1 MDTMKSR
8 KTMNTM
14 KGYIIALLLVLIV
27 SACGKMP
34 INGDLD
40 GRWQIMKIAY
50 ASGEEEMPERAYY
63 SVALHTINL
72 MKVGVSN
79 QTGNMEYTGDSL
91 FVVMPVSKVEDLLP
105 FGMNGTEQRFGVKE
119 LTSKHLVLQSDY
131 ARLEFRKF

>member
-1 MDTMKSR
+1 MDTMKR
-8 KTMNTM
+8 
-14 KGYIIALLLVLIV
+14 YIIAVLLILIV
-27 SACGKMP
+27 SACGKTP

-40 GRWQIMKIAY
+40 GRWQIMKIEY
-50 ASGEEEMPERAYY
+50 ASGEEETPERAYY

-72 MKVGVSN
+72 MQVGVTS

-91 FVVMPVSKVEDLLP
+91 FVEMPISKIEDLLP

-119 LTSKHLVLQSDY
+119 LTSKHLILQSDF

>member
-1 MDTMKSR
+1 MLM
-8 KTMNTM
+8 
-14 KGYIIALLLVLIV
+14 A

-72 MKVGVSN
+72 MKVDVTS

-91 FVVMPVSKVEDLLP
+91 FVVMSVSKVKDLLP

-119 LTSKHLVLQSDY
+119 LTSKYLVLQSNY

>member
-1 MDTMKSR
+1 MDTMKR
-8 KTMNTM
+8 
-14 KGYIIALLLVLIV
+14 YIIAVLLILIV
-27 SACGKMP
+27 SACGKTP

-40 GRWQIMKIAY
+40 GRWQIMKIEY
-50 ASGEEEMPERAYY
+50 ASGEEETPERAYY

-72 MKVGVSN
+72 MQVGVTS

-91 FVVMPVSKVEDLLP
+91 FVEMPVSKIEDLLP

>member
-1 MDTMKSR
+1 MDTMKR
-8 KTMNTM
+8 
-14 KGYIIALLLVLIV
+14 YIIGALLLLMAG
-27 SACGKMP
+27 ACGKMP

-40 GRWQIMKIAY
+40 GRWQIMKIEY

-72 MKVGVSN
+72 MKVDVTS

-91 FVVMPVSKVEDLLP
+91 FVVMPISKVEDLLP

-119 LTSKHLVLQSDY
+119 LTSKYLVLQSNY

>member
-1 MDTMKSR
+1 MDMMTLI
-8 KTMNTM
+8 NT
-14 KGYIIALLLVLIV
+14 KKRYIVAVLLVLIV
-27 SACGKMP
+27 SSCGKMP
-34 INGDLD
+34 INRDLD

-72 MKVGVSN
+72 MKVDVTS

-91 FVVMPVSKVEDLLP
+91 FVVMPISKVEDLLP

>member
-1 MDTMKSR
+1 MMTLI
-8 KTMNTM
+8 NTM
-14 KGYIIALLLVLIV
+14 KRYITAVLLVLIV
-27 SACGKMP
+27 SSCGKMP

-40 GRWQIMKIAY
+40 GRWQIMKIEY
-50 ASGEEEMPERAYY
+50 ASGVEEAPERAYY

-72 MKVGVSN
+72 MKVSRKF

-91 FVVMPVSKVEDLLP
+91 FVVMPVSQVEDLLP

-119 LTSKHLVLQSDY
+119 LTSKYLVLQSDY

>member
-1 MDTMKSR
+1 MMTLI
-8 KTMNTM
+8 NT
-14 KGYIIALLLVLIV
+14 KKRYITAVLLVLIV
-27 SACGKMP
+27 SSCGKMP

-50 ASGEEEMPERAYY
+50 ASGEEENPERAYY

-72 MKVGVSN
+72 MKVGVTS

-91 FVVMPVSKVEDLLP
+91 FVVMPISKVEDLLP

>member
-1 MDTMKSR
+1 MMNSMNIMKW
-8 KTMNTM
+8 
-14 KGYIIALLLVLIV
+14 YIIAVLLVLIV
-27 SACGKMP
+27 SACGKTP

-40 GRWQIMKIAY
+40 GRWQILKIEY
-50 ASGEEEMPERAYY
+50 ASGEEETPERAYY

-72 MKVGVSN
+72 MQVGVTS

-91 FVVMPVSKVEDLLP
+91 FVEMPISKIEDLLP

-119 LTSKHLVLQSDY
+119 LPSKHLILQSDF

>member
-1 MDTMKSR
+1 MKR
-8 KTMNTM
+8 
-14 KGYIIALLLVLIV
+14 YIIGALLLLMAG
-27 SACGKMP
+27 ACGKMP

-40 GRWQIMKIAY
+40 GRWQIMKIEY
-50 ASGEEEMPERAYY
+50 ASGVEEAPERAYY

-72 MKVGVSN
+72 MKVDVTS

-119 LTSKHLVLQSDY
+119 LTSKYLVLQSDY

>member
-1 MDTMKSR
+1 MKR
-8 KTMNTM
+8 
-14 KGYIIALLLVLIV
+14 YIIAVLLILIV
-27 SACGKMP
+27 SACGKTP

-40 GRWQIMKIAY
+40 GRWQIMKIEY
-50 ASGEEEMPERAYY
+50 ASGEEETPERVYY

-72 MKVGVSN
+72 MQVGVTS

-91 FVVMPVSKVEDLLP
+91 FVEMPVSKIEDLLP
-105 FGMNGTEQRFGVKE
+105 FGMNDTKQRFGVKE

>member
-1 MDTMKSR
+1 MDTMKR
-8 KTMNTM
+8 
-14 KGYIIALLLVLIV
+14 YIIGALLLLMA

-34 INGDLD
+34 INGDLE
-40 GRWQIMKIAY
+40 GRWQIMKIEY
-50 ASGEEEMPERAYY
+50 ASGEEETPERAYY
-63 SVALHTINL
+63 SVSLHTINL
-72 MKVGVSN
+72 MQVGVTS

-91 FVVMPVSKVEDLLP
+91 FVEMPISKIENLLP

>member
-1 MDTMKSR
+1 MDTMKR
-8 KTMNTM
+8 
-14 KGYIIALLLVLIV
+14 YIIAVLLVLIV
-27 SACGKMP
+27 SACGKTP
-34 INGDLD
+34 INGDLE
-40 GRWQIMKIAY
+40 GRWQIMKIEY
-50 ASGEEEMPERAYY
+50 TSGEEETPERAYY

-72 MKVGVSN
+72 MQVGGTS

-91 FVVMPVSKVEDLLP
+91 FVVMPISTVENLLT

>member
-1 MDTMKSR
+1 MDTMSS
-8 KTMNTM
+8 MNMM
-14 KGYIIALLLVLIV
+14 KRDIIAVLLTLIV

-40 GRWQIMKIAY
+40 GRWQIMKIEY
-50 ASGEEEMPERAYY
+50 ASGVEEAPERAYY

-72 MKVGVSN
+72 MKVDVTS

-105 FGMNGTEQRFGVKE
+105 FGMNGTEQRFGIKE
-119 LTSKHLVLQSDY
+119 LTSKNLVLQSDY

>member
-1 MDTMKSR
+1 MMNSMKRS
-8 KTMNTM
+8 
-14 KGYIIALLLVLIV
+14 IIAVLLVLIV
-27 SACGKMP
+27 SACGKTP

-40 GRWQIMKIAY
+40 GRWQILKIEY
-50 ASGEEEMPERAYY
+50 ASGEEETPERAYY

-72 MKVGVSN
+72 MQVGVTS

-91 FVVMPVSKVEDLLP
+91 FVEMPISKIEDLLP

>member
-1 MDTMKSR
+1 MLM
-8 KTMNTM
+8 
-14 KGYIIALLLVLIV
+14 A

-40 GRWQIMKIAY
+40 GRWQIMKIEY

-72 MKVGVSN
+72 MKVDVTS

-91 FVVMPVSKVEDLLP
+91 FVVMPISKVEDLLP

>member
-1 MDTMKSR
+1 MDTMK
-8 KTMNTM
+8 
-14 KGYIIALLLVLIV
+14 KGMIFTLLILLI

-40 GRWQIMKIAY
+40 GRWQIMKIEY
-50 ASGEEEMPERAYY
+50 ASGKEETPERAYY

-72 MKVGVSN
+72 MQVGVTD
-79 QTGNMEYTGDSL
+79 QTGNMEYSGDSL
-91 FVVMPVSKVEDLLP
+91 FVTMPISTVEDLLP

-119 LTSKHLVLQSDY
+119 LSSKHLILQSDY

>member
-1 MDTMKSR
+1 MDTMKR
-8 KTMNTM
+8 
-14 KGYIIALLLVLIV
+14 YIIAVLLILIV
-27 SACGKMP
+27 SACGKTP

-40 GRWQIMKIAY
+40 GRWQIMRIEY
-50 ASGEEEMPERAYY
+50 ASGEEETPERAYY

-72 MKVGVSN
+72 MQVGVTS

-91 FVVMPVSKVEDLLP
+91 FVEMPVSKIEDLLP
-105 FGMNGTEQRFGVKE
+105 FGMNDTKQRFGVKE

>member
-1 MDTMKSR
+1 MDTMKR
-8 KTMNTM
+8 YM
-14 KGYIIALLLVLIV
+14 IAILLMLIV
-27 SACGKMP
+27 GACGKMP

-40 GRWQIMKIAY
+40 GRWQIMKIKY
-50 ASGEEEMPERAYY
+50 ASGEEETPERAYY

-72 MKVGVSN
+72 MQVGVTS

-91 FVVMPVSKVEDLLP
+91 FVEMPISKIENLLP

-119 LTSKHLVLQSDY
+119 LTSKQLVLQSDY

>member
-1 MDTMKSR
+1 MDTMKR
-8 KTMNTM
+8 
-14 KGYIIALLLVLIV
+14 YIIAVLLILIV
-27 SACGKMP
+27 SACGKTP

-40 GRWQIMKIAY
+40 GRWQIMKIEY
-50 ASGEEEMPERAYY
+50 ASGEEETPERAYY

-72 MKVGVSN
+72 MQVGVTS

-91 FVVMPVSKVEDLLP
+91 FVEMPVSKIEDLSP
-105 FGMNGTEQRFGVKE
+105 FGMNDTKQRFGVKE

>member
-1 MDTMKSR
+1 MDTMNR
-8 KTMNTM
+8 
-14 KGYIIALLLVLIV
+14 YIIAVLLILIV
-27 SACGKMP
+27 SACGKTP

-40 GRWQIMKIAY
+40 GRWQIMKIEY
-50 ASGEEEMPERAYY
+50 ASGEEETPERVYY

-72 MKVGVSN
+72 MQVGVTS

-91 FVVMPVSKVEDLLP
+91 FVEMPVSKIEDLLP
-105 FGMNGTEQRFGVKE
+105 FGMNDTKQRFGVKE

>member
-1 MDTMKSR
+1 MMNSMNIMKW
-8 KTMNTM
+8 
-14 KGYIIALLLVLIV
+14 YIIAVLLVLIV
-27 SACGKMP
+27 SACGKTP

-40 GRWQIMKIAY
+40 GRWQILKIEY
-50 ASGEEEMPERAYY
+50 TSGEEETPERAYY

-72 MKVGVSN
+72 MQVGVTS

-91 FVVMPVSKVEDLLP
+91 FVEMPVSKIEDLLP
-105 FGMNGTEQRFGVKE
+105 FGMNDTKQRFGVKE

>member
-1 MDTMKSR
+1 MDTMKR
-8 KTMNTM
+8 
-14 KGYIIALLLVLIV
+14 YIIGALLLLMA

-40 GRWQIMKIAY
+40 GRWQIMKIEY
-50 ASGEEEMPERAYY
+50 ASGEEEVPERAYY

-91 FVVMPVSKVEDLLP
+91 FVVMPISKVEDLLP

-119 LTSKHLVLQSDY
+119 LTSNHLVLQSDY
-131 ARLEFRKF
+131 ARLQFRKF

>member
-1 MDTMKSR
+1 MKR
-8 KTMNTM
+8 
-14 KGYIIALLLVLIV
+14 YIIAVLLILIV
-27 SACGKMP
+27 SACGKTP

-40 GRWQIMKIAY
+40 GRWQIMKIEY
-50 ASGEEEMPERAYY
+50 ASGEEETPERAYY

-72 MKVGVSN
+72 MQVGVTS

-91 FVVMPVSKVEDLLP
+91 FVEMPISKIENLLP
-105 FGMNGTEQRFGVKE
+105 FGMNDTKQRFGVKE

>member
-1 MDTMKSR
+1 MDTMKR
-8 KTMNTM
+8 
-14 KGYIIALLLVLIV
+14 YIIGALLLLMAG
-27 SACGKMP
+27 ACGKMP

-40 GRWQIMKIAY
+40 GRWQIMKIEY

-72 MKVGVSN
+72 MKVDVTS

-91 FVVMPVSKVEDLLP
+91 FVVMPISKVEDLLP

-119 LTSKHLVLQSDY
+119 LTSKRLVLQSDY

>member
-1 MDTMKSR
+1 MDTMK
-8 KTMNTM
+8 
-14 KGYIIALLLVLIV
+14 KGVIFTLLILLI

-40 GRWQIMKIAY
+40 GRWQIMKIEY
-50 ASGEEEMPERAYY
+50 ASGEEETPERAYY

-72 MKVGVSN
+72 MQVGVTK

-91 FVVMPVSKVEDLLP
+91 FVSMPISTVEDLLP

-119 LTSKHLVLQSDY
+119 LSSKHLVLQSDY
-131 ARLEFRKF
+131 SRLEFRKF

>member
-1 MDTMKSR
+1 MDTMSS
-8 KTMNTM
+8 MNTM
-14 KGYIIALLLVLIV
+14 KRYIIVVLLVLIV
-27 SACGKMP
+27 SSCGKMP

-50 ASGEEEMPERAYY
+50 ASGEEEAPERAYY
-63 SVALHTINL
+63 SVVLHTINL
-72 MKVGVSN
+72 MKVDVTS

-91 FVVMPVSKVEDLLP
+91 FVVMPISKVEDLLP

-119 LTSKHLVLQSDY
+119 LTSKHLILQSDY

>member
-1 MDTMKSR
+1 MDTMKR
-8 KTMNTM
+8 YT
-14 KGYIIALLLVLIV
+14 IAVVLVLIV
-27 SACGKMP
+27 SACGKTP

-40 GRWQIMKIAY
+40 GRWQIMKIEY
-50 ASGEEEMPERAYY
+50 TSGEEETPERAYY

-72 MKVGVSN
+72 MQVGG
-79 QTGNMEYTGDSL
+79 TGNMEYTGDSL
-91 FVVMPVSKVEDLLP
+91 FVVMPISTVEDLLP

>member
-1 MDTMKSR
+1 MDTMKR
-8 KTMNTM
+8 
-14 KGYIIALLLVLIV
+14 YIIAVLLILIV
-27 SACGKMP
+27 SACGKTP

-40 GRWQIMKIAY
+40 GRWQIMKIEY
-50 ASGEEEMPERAYY
+50 ASGEEETPERAYY

-72 MKVGVSN
+72 MQVGVTS

-91 FVVMPVSKVEDLLP
+91 FVEMPISKIEDLLP
-105 FGMNGTEQRFGVKE
+105 FGMNGTEQRFRVKE

>member
-1 MDTMKSR
+1 MDTMKR
-8 KTMNTM
+8 
-14 KGYIIALLLVLIV
+14 YIIAVLLILIV
-27 SACGKMP
+27 SACGKTP

-40 GRWQIMKIAY
+40 GRWQIMKIEY
-50 ASGEEEMPERAYY
+50 ASGEEETPERAYY

-72 MKVGVSN
+72 MQVGVTN

-91 FVVMPVSKVEDLLP
+91 FVEMPVSKIEDLLP
-105 FGMNGTEQRFGVKE
+105 FGMNDTKQRFGVKE